1 MSGELDKFLEVAKKA
16 ALEAGKIQMDY
27 FDKEKQISTKS
38 TETDIVTQVD
48 LLSQDIIVKIIKQDF
63 PDHNFLAEEKDL
75 DEKHNSKYTWIIDPI
90 DGTVNYAHSIPM
102 FCVSIGLKKDDKIV
116 VGVVYVPSLDEMF
129 WAVKGQGAFFNN
141 TKINVSNIKK
151 LTQSVVATGF
161 AANKHLQQDNNTK
174 EFCAVTNN
182 VQGVRRLGSAAID
195 LCYTACGR
203 LEGYWELLI
212 KPWDIAAGVLIL
224 EEASGKI
231 TTVQGE
237 EIQFQ
242 KDTSIIATNNHI
254 HSKLSNLLAK
264 ARGGE

>member
-151 LTQSVVATGF
+151 LYI
-161 AANKHLQQDNNTK
+161 K
-174 EFCAVTNN
+174 TNVYEN
-182 VQGVRRLGSAAID
+182 FQGNLYKYQTYI
-195 LCYTACGR
+195 
-203 LEGYWELLI
+203 
-212 KPWDIAAGVLIL
+212 
-224 EEASGKI
+224 GKMN
-231 TTVQGE
+231 E
-237 EIQFQ
+237 KKY
-242 KDTSIIATNNHI
+242 KDTFIKMIKDLVRI
-254 HSKLSNLLAK
+254 
-264 ARGGE
+264 